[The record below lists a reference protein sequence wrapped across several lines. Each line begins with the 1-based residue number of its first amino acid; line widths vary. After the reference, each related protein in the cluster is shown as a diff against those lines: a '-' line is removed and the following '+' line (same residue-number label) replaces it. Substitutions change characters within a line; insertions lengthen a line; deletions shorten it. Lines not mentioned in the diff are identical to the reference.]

1 MNKHAMAN
9 EYKILCSEANKMSRP
24 EYKGEIT
31 SNGWKVVDNNY
42 DRGSNFK
49 GVLYEKDGQYALCF
63 VGTDRF
69 SAKDWGANAK
79 MAFTGKSEQIRKA
92 RDFTEQM
99 QKEYGLNS
107 ENTQSGTQKAGQ
119 RQLL

>member
-49 GVLYEKDGQYALCF
+49 GVLYENVNNTF
-63 VGTDRF
+63 RF
-69 SAKDWGANAK
+69 CSV
-79 MAFTGKSEQIRKA
+79 A
-92 RDFTEQM
+92 R
-99 QKEYGLNS
+99 N
-107 ENTQSGTQKAGQ
+107 
-119 RQLL
+119 R

>member
-1 MNKHAMAN
+1 
-9 EYKILCSEANKMSRP
+9 
-24 EYKGEIT
+24 
-31 SNGWKVVDNNY
+31 
-42 DRGSNFK
+42 
-49 GVLYEKDGQYALCF
+49 
-63 VGTDRF
+63 
-69 SAKDWGANAK
+69 
-79 MAFTGKSEQIRKA
+79 MAFTGKSEQIRQA